1 MMPDL
6 YAVKKDDVVICYCA
20 SEGTAKKKAAE
31 ISGVYYGY
39 VFVCE
44 AHKPA

>member
-20 SEGTAKKKAAE
+20 SEDTAKRRAAE
-31 ISGVYYGY
+31 IGGVYCGY
-39 VFVCE
+39 VFV
-44 AHKPA
+44 H